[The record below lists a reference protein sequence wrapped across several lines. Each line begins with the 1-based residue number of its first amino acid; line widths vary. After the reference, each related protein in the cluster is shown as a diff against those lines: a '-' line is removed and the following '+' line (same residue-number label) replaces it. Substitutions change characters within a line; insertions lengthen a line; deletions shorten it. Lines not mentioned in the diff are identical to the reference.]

1 MDISSI
7 NSDLIRGNVTTIIL
21 TSLWSADRYGYDIL
35 KEIETHSE
43 GQYNLKQATL
53 YNQLKRLEKQGLISS
68 YDGDPDDTGGGKR
81 RYFTLTAEGRQFLE
95 QQKTEYEY
103 ARTILDGLISD
114 QKYDFTKPPPF
125 KADELR
131 PYALHDKEEK
141 PKVVYKDKIVEK
153 KVYFDLQGNEIS
165 EEEFMALKEQ
175 QAIEAAKPQ
184 PVKTID
190 EVFAELDAQKTAAPQ
205 QVEEKQEDA
214 TQAKLDE
221 IFSKY
226 EKKYENTYSASQ
238 DEEYY
243 APSEVETNEIVGED
257 GAVAVPNKRDT
268 DFEYEKK
275 DVDYMDFFSS
285 IANNEQSQPAQT
297 QQTKQNVS
305 DVAGKDLKTRLYA
318 EGFKLRPY
326 SRSNS
331 FEYYSYNFIQ
341 SNIINRDTWLIV
353 MAIFVIEMA
362 IFWVSLFK
370 VIPYTYFLPI
380 TVVGIVLCFI
390 PFVICFIN
398 PSKRSRANFN
408 FKISILN
415 RLMFFVELTVFM
427 ALIGFFAIGA
437 NISDIKSILMSIIIP
452 SVIFFN
458 LPISSVVYYLL
469 YRSKKYHVA

>member
-153 KVYFDLQGNEIS
+153 KVYFDLQGNEIT
-165 EEEFMALKEQ
+165 EEEFNALKEQ

-184 PVKTID
+184 PTKTID
-190 EVFAELDAQKTAAPQ
+190 EVFAELDAQKEKSQPVQ
-205 QVEEKQEDA
+205 EEKKEDS
-214 TQAKLDE
+214 TQAKLDA

-226 EKKYENTYSASQ
+226 EQKYENTYVSQ
-238 DEEYY
+238 DDEYV
-243 APSEVETNEIVGED
+243 APMEQETNQIVGED
-257 GAVAVPNKRDT
+257 GVIAVPNKRDK
-268 DFEYEKK
+268 DFEYEEK

-297 QQTKQNVS
+297 QQTKQTVS

-353 MAIFVIEMA
+353 MAIFALEMA
-362 IFWVSLFK
+362 VFWVSLFK
-370 VIPYTYFLPI
+370 FIPYTYFLSI
-380 TVVGIVLCFI
+380 TVVGIGLCFI

-415 RLMFFVELTVFM
+415 RLMLFVELTVFM

-437 NISDIKSILMSIIIP
+437 NISDINSILMSIIIP
-452 SVIFFN
+452 SVLFFN
-458 LPISSVVYYLL
+458 FPISSVVYYLL